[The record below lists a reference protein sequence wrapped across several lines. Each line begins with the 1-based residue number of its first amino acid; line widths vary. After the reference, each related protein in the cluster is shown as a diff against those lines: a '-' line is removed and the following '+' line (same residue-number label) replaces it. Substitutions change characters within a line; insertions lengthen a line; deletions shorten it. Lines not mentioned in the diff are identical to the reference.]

1 MKVTIGWPQVLCF
14 FLGLSYLTPPF
25 TSSAPTPQRL
35 GQCLRSVIGSVAVSR
50 LALEEVIGSAARLS
64 NRALFLLTTQISA
77 HVAQCSREDWRSREE
92 RSPVGELY
100 LVENDKFILHRMEQ

>member
-1 MKVTIGWPQVLCF
+1 MKVIIGWPQVLCF

-35 GQCLRSVIGSVAVSR
+35 GQCLRSVIGSVAASR

-64 NRALFLLTTQISA
+64 NRALFLLATQISA
-77 HVAQCSREDWRSREE
+77 HVAQCSRETGD
-92 RSPVGELY
+92 
-100 LVENDKFILHRMEQ
+100 LVKKGHRWASYIW